1 MRSRLSAAC
10 LAVALGIGLGGCN
23 DFLTGEGVTDNPNNP
38 TRATNASLIVG
49 AQSNLAVQTE
59 GHLGRTI
66 CMWVQQCAGIGQQ
79 YLSVGTYST
88 GEDEFYF
95 EWRALYGQGGLLDLR
110 RVQASARQSG
120 DSTFAGV
127 AMVLEAFMIG
137 IATDAWGD
145 VPYSQAASDSV
156 AVPALDAQEDVYAA
170 LQARLDTAIL
180 FLGATGT
187 TNLGP
192 GASDLVYGGDRAKWT
207 ALAHTLKAR
216 FHLHTAE
223 QLGAPAY
230 VAALAEAERGIASPD
245 DDYRNYHGGSLTER
259 NVWRQF
265 TDVWGN
271 YIASGAFLVNLLQS
285 RNDPR
290 LAEYFSENGD
300 GEFVGADPGQ
310 AATTE
315 TVSNFSGARLASDFR
330 QPLVTWA
337 ENRLIIAEA
346 AFRGGDEGRARTEL
360 NAVLDDAGVPTV
372 GAGVTGTALLEAIL
386 TEKYI
391 RLFQNFEAWN
401 DYRRTCFPRLDPVPG
416 AADLPARLTYPA
428 TEAAANPNIPAPEAQ
443 PLFNW
448 NDPNRCT

>member
-1 MRSRLSAAC
+1 MRSASSATC
-10 LAVALGIGLGGCN
+10 LAAALGLGLGGCN
-23 DFLTGEGVTDNPNNP
+23 DFLTGEGITDNPNNP
-38 TRATNASLIVG
+38 TVATNASLIVA

-79 YLSVGTYST
+79 YLSVGTYSV
-88 GEDEFYF
+88 GEDEFYY

-110 RVQASARQSG
+110 RVQASGRQSG
-120 DSTFAGV
+120 DSTFAGI
-127 AMVLEAFMIG
+127 AMVLEGWMVGMA
-137 IATDAWGD
+137 ADAWGD
-145 VPYSQAASDSV
+145 IPYSQAASDTV
-156 AVPALDAQEDVYAA
+156 ATPTLDPQQQVYEAV
-170 LQARLDTAIL
+170 QARLDTAIL
-180 FLGATGT
+180 FLAATSER
-187 TNLGP
+187 NLGP
-192 GASDLVYGGDRAKWT
+192 GPADLVYGGDREKWT

-223 QLGAPAY
+223 QLGQPAY
-230 VAALAEAERGIASPD
+230 EAALAEAELGIGSAD
-245 DDYRNYHGGSLTER
+245 GDYTSYHGGSVTER
-259 NVWRQF
+259 NLWRQF

-285 RNDPR
+285 RDDPR
-290 LAEYFSENGD
+290 LAEYFAQNGD
-300 GEFVGADPGQ
+300 GEYVGGDPGQ

-315 TVSNFSGARLASDFR
+315 TVSNFSDVRLASDFR

-337 ENRLIIAEA
+337 ESRLIIAES
-346 AFRGGDEGRARTEL
+346 AFRTGDEGRARTEL
-360 NAVLDDAGVPTV
+360 NAVLADAGVPTA
-372 GAGVTGTALLEAIL
+372 GGGVTGTALLEAIL
-386 TEKYI
+386 IEKYI

-416 AADLPARLTYPA
+416 ASDLPARLAHPA
-428 TEAAANPNIPAPEAQ
+428 TEAAANPNIPDPEQQ